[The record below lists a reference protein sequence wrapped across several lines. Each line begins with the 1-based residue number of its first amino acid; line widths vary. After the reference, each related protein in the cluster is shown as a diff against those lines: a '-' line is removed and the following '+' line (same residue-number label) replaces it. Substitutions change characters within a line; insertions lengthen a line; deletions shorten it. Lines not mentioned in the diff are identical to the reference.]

1 MDHLAPAEFAPE
13 TTYLNT
19 AALGLPPARALA
31 ALRGDLD
38 LWGAGRANAQSYD
51 LPVAEA
57 RAAFGRLV
65 GATPDRVAIGS
76 TVSPLVATVAEAL
89 PESGEVLLAEGE
101 FTSVTQPFHSR
112 RGLSVRTVPLERLAE
127 SISVWTRLV
136 AVSTVQSAD
145 GRLADITELR
155 AATRHNGVRL
165 LLDATQ
171 SASWQPLEATGADY
185 VVCAAY
191 KWLMSPRGSAFLAVS
206 PEAADTLR
214 PLAPGWYAGD
224 DPWANCYDR
233 VRFPESAR
241 RLDTAPAWLPFVGTA
256 AALSLVEE
264 LTPARIGA
272 HNLALADR
280 FRKGLAG
287 LGAVPVEAPGS
298 AIVAVPGLGGAAA
311 ALTEAGVVVSARA
324 GNLRASFHLYNTAA
338 DVDLALEV
346 LSRTPMDRP

>member
-1 MDHLAPAEFAPE
+1 
-13 TTYLNT
+13 
-19 AALGLPPARALA
+19 
-31 ALRGDLD
+31 
-38 LWGAGRANAQSYD
+38 
-51 LPVAEA
+51 VAEA

-65 GATPDRVAIGS
+65 GASPDRVAIGS
-76 TVSPLVATVAEAL
+76 TVSPLVATVAESL
-89 PESGEVLLAEGE
+89 PDGAEVLLAEGE
-101 FTSVTQPFHSR
+101 FTSVTQPFLSR
-112 RGLSVRTVPLERLAE
+112 RGLSVRTLPLERLAE
-127 SISVWTRLV
+127 SINSRTRLV

-145 GRLADITELR
+145 GRLAGITALR
-155 AATRHNGVRL
+155 AETERHGARL

-185 VVCAAY
+185 LVCAAY

-206 PEAADTLR
+206 AEAADTLH

-233 VRFPESAR
+233 VRFAESAR

-272 HNLALADR
+272 HNLALAER
-280 FRKGLAG
+280 FRKGVTA
-287 LGAVPVEAPGS
+287 LGATPVDAPDS

-311 ALTEAGVVVSARA
+311 SLAEADIAVSARA
-324 GNLRASFHLYNTAA
+324 GNLRASFHLYNTA
-338 DVDLALEV
+338 DEVDRALDV
-346 LSRTPMDRP
+346 LSRTPLDRP